1 MVQIPVIAAIDFDI
15 ITQFSFFLVIVLL
28 FAFYKTISRCLKH
41 REKKMKIEKGIV
53 STRGKGAGSSKWI
66 RSIYI
71 AAALLIASSVAIAIG
86 FLNGDGLSMSGMQFV
101 FCVIPFCVGISYL
114 IRGILK
120 RKSYIRRLCLNDGVP
135 LETVYPPQ
143 KQWILPLS
151 LGLPLLI
158 SGITVLT
165 LGIIYQFG
173 GTILGISVL
182 VASVLGGMFFLY
194 GLMMLIVMR
203 RRKAK
208 TVSSQ
213 TTTTNQYPD

>member
-1 MVQIPVIAAIDFDI
+1 MVQTPVIASIDFYMVA
-15 ITQFSFFLVIVLL
+15 QMSLVLVLALL
-28 FAFYKTISRCLKH
+28 FAVYKTISRCLRH

-53 STRGKGAGSSKWI
+53 GTQGKGAGSSKWI

-71 AAALLIASSVAIAIG
+71 AAALLIASSVSIAIG

-143 KQWILPLS
+143 KQWIFPLS

-158 SGITVLT
+158 YGIAVLT
-165 LGIIYQFG
+165 LGLVYNFG
-173 GTILGISVL
+173 DTILLISVL
-182 VASVLGGMFFLY
+182 VASVLGGVFFLY
-194 GLMMLIVMR
+194 GLLMYIVMS
-203 RRKAK
+203 RRKA
-208 TVSSQ
+208 T
-213 TTTTNQYPD
+213 P